1 MAGEPLC
8 CVCGKPETVDHIFF
22 ECCFSQFLWCCIRDA
37 FGWEDFPVSKH
48 DFVYDWVPR
57 RLRVP
62 RRLALF
68 FFAGFTWEM
77 WKNRNKMAIEKKIP
91 SNPDVVLYN
100 TINSLQMWRDFMK
113 EADKVHLSKMVE
125 HLEDWISKRDH
136 RQDFNSDI
144 AVL

>member
-1 MAGEPLC
+1 MIWQSKFPLKIKIFLWQIFHDKLQTAATLKRRGWKGSPLC

-22 ECCFSQFLWCCIRDA
+22 ECYFSQFLWCCIRDA
-37 FGWEDFPVSKH
+37 FGWEGFPVSKH

-77 WKNRNKMAIEKKIP
+77 WKNRNKMA
-91 SNPDVVLYN
+91 
-100 TINSLQMWRDFMK
+100 
-113 EADKVHLSKMVE
+113 
-125 HLEDWISKRDH
+125 
-136 RQDFNSDI
+136 
-144 AVL
+144 